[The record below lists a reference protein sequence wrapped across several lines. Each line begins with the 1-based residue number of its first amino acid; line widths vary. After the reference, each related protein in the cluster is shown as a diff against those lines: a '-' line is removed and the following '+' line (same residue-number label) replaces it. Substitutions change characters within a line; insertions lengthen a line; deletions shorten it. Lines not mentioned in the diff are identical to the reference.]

1 MVNKVFL
8 IGNLGRDPE
17 VRHIDG
23 GSVVANFSLATNENY
38 KDKAGEWQKITEWH
52 DVVAWGNLA
61 EYAEKWLK
69 KGSLIFVEGKLTHRK
84 YQDKEGVERYKTEVK
99 AVSIRMM
106 EKMGVESIS
115 GDTHSATRQSDIP
128 IMEDSGDDL
137 PF

>member
-38 KDKAGEWQKITEWH
+38 KDKSGEWQKITEWH
-52 DVVAWGNLA
+52 DIVAWGNLA

-106 EKMGVESIS
+106 EKTGAEM
-115 GDTHSATRQSDIP
+115 ATGEATTQHRSTDLP
-128 IMEDSGDDL
+128 VMDDPGDDL